1 MEVKEDLSWTLQVGE
16 RRIASDN
23 IPLAAL
29 PQTLN
34 SVSKVRRLIEGLETL
49 KFCTGNEDEKYFPVQ
64 AARKGLFK
72 DPTGVISCV
81 FKKHKLSLFVIHAG
95 SVLVA
100 SHVKDHFGYKTICCT
115 SCEVFVEQSALR
127 CDPCKAYRKILNSML
142 SRQQRATDQSPTQP
156 DSHANFRYLNTPQR
170 KKRIERLHVRA
181 IASSV

>member
-1 MEVKEDLSWTLQVGE
+1 MLLTTFTLLGWVDATTADRCKLTLAKVDAVDGVTQVIANVTPHVAHAYDCYSCIQVKFAMEVKEDLSWTLQVGK

-81 FKKHKLSLFVIHAG
+81 FKKQIV
-95 SVLVA
+95 
-100 SHVKDHFGYKTICCT
+100 TICN
-115 SCEVFVEQSALR
+115 SC
-127 CDPCKAYRKILNSML
+127 
-142 SRQQRATDQSPTQP
+142 
-156 DSHANFRYLNTPQR
+156 
-170 KKRIERLHVRA
+170 RISTGGFTCEGSLWLQNHSLHVL
-181 IASSV
+181 